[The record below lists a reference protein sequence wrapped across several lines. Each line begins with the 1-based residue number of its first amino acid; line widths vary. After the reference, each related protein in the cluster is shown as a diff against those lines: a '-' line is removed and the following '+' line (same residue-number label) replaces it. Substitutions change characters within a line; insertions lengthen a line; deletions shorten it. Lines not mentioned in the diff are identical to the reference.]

1 MSNIRNQ
8 DNLILNE
15 GYQKKFF
22 LSGAKFDKLIS
33 GNKKFLDLSSSGGC
47 LILGH
52 QEKINEKIFKLVKK
66 K

>member
-33 GNKKFLDLSSSGGC
+33 GNKKLIDLSSSGGC

-52 QEKINEKIFKLVKK
+52 QNKI
-66 K
+66 